1 MASLVGRK
9 RARDADGAAVA
20 ERRDAD
26 RNVRAKRLAD
36 TVAVLRGENAHL
48 RALVARLTADVERAA
63 RAMAWSRAA
72 LAAAGAVPP
81 EPWVAVAR

>member
-9 RARDADGAAVA
+9 RARDADPP
-20 ERRDAD
+20 RAD

-81 EPWVAVAR
+81 EPWVAVAQR